1 MASRVNDNGKAYSG
15 SNIRIIIGTTEI
27 GIVKLSFGDKVKP
40 EVGRRIGS
48 MQQDV
53 RTDGEYETDEGS
65 MTLEVAEY
73 YRLLS
78 LLPDNGYTL
87 IEFPITGSYDHP
99 TLGHKTFKLDRARI
113 TSDKESI
120 EGTAKVSEVDVGIH
134 YMQVF
139 RNGKTKNR
147 IRGKALTGTSRL

>member
-1 MASRVNDNGKAYSG
+1 MAKNVTDNGNAYSG
-15 SNIRIIIGTTEI
+15 SNIRIILGITEI
-27 GIVKLSFGDKVKP
+27 GITKISFGDKVKP

-87 IEFPITGSYDHP
+87 VEFPVSGSYDHP
-99 TLGHKTFKLDRARI
+99 TLGHLTFRLDRTRI
-113 TSDKESI
+113 VSDKESI
-120 EGTAKVSEVDVGIH
+120 ESTAKISEIDVGIH

-147 IRGKALTGTSRL
+147 IRGKSTAGTSRL